1 MDELFKIDCHFSF
14 VIASHLK
21 YYVFLSINYLNI
33 GELCAMRV
41 SLPWC
46 TNLKDSMIVDSPLG
60 EGKVEVLRASDMFD
74 GNPAPRRGKV
84 RDVYDMGDHMYIVT
98 SDRISAYDVV
108 YPTLIPHKGPSLHSL
123 SLFWFKETED
133 IIKNHLLEVIDERTV
148 KVVKANRVDVEWVC
162 RAYLYG
168 SAWRAYDKGA
178 RTISGVKL
186 PDGLV
191 MAEELPEVILTPT
204 TKEEAGHDME
214 ISKAEAIDRGLCT
227 RDEWDQLEEAT
238 FKLFDRYQSVSKK
251 HGLIIPD
258 FKLEFGRLD
267 GELIQ
272 IDEPPTHDSARYW
285 ADQFY
290 RPGQPQEATCLDK
303 EFLRSY
309 LRNIGYMGDGPPP
322 SIPAPVVREVS
333 KRCVASYRV
342 LSGQAKLKDFN
353 LKTVDQVMEEL

>member
-1 MDELFKIDCHFSF
+1 
-14 VIASHLK
+14 
-21 YYVFLSINYLNI
+21 
-33 GELCAMRV
+33 MRV

-60 EGKVEVLRASDMFD
+60 EGKVEVLRASDMFN

-133 IIKNHLLEVIDERTV
+133 IIKNHLLEIIDERTV

-227 RDEWDQLEEAT
+227 KDEWDQLEEAT

>member
-1 MDELFKIDCHFSF
+1 M
-14 VIASHLK
+14 
-21 YYVFLSINYLNI
+21 
-33 GELCAMRV
+33 
-41 SLPWC
+41 
-46 TNLKDSMIVDSPLG
+46 VDSPLG
-60 EGKVEVLRASDMFD
+60 LGKTEVLRASDMFNGD
-74 GNPAPRRGKV
+74 PEPRRGKV

-98 SDRISAYDVV
+98 TDRISAFDVV

-133 IIKNHLLEVIDERTV
+133 IIKNHLLEVVDERTV
-148 KVVKANRVDVEWVC
+148 KVVKAERVDVEWVC

-168 SAWRAYDKGA
+168 SAWRAYNKGA
-178 RTISGVKL
+178 RTISGVDL

-204 TKEEAGHDME
+204 TKEDSGHDME
-214 ISKAEAIDRGLCT
+214 ISKAEAIERGFST
-227 RDEWDQLEEAT
+227 KDEWDLLEEAT
-238 FKLFDRYQSVSKK
+238 FKLFERYQKVSKK

-258 FKLEFGRLD
+258 FKLEFGKVGD
-267 GELIQ
+267 EYIQ

-285 ADQFY
+285 AEQFY
-290 RPGQPQEATCLDK
+290 EPGKPQEATCLDK

-322 SIPAPVVREVS
+322 TIPAPVVREVS
-333 KRCVASYRV
+333 KRCIASYKV
-342 LSGQAKLKDFN
+342 LSGKAKLEDFN

>member
-1 MDELFKIDCHFSF
+1 
-14 VIASHLK
+14 
-21 YYVFLSINYLNI
+21 
-33 GELCAMRV
+33 MRV

-60 EGKVEVLRASDMFD
+60 EGKVEVLRASDMFN

-133 IIKNHLLEVIDERTV
+133 IIKNHLLEIIDERTV
-148 KVVKANRVDVEWVC
+148 KVAKANRVDVEWVC

-227 RDEWDQLEEAT
+227 KDEWDQLEEAT